1 MVFYKRAPVPSV
13 PDPNIRDENT
23 TVWMI
28 KATGEIFTEYDKYT
42 NRLDFYRKKQFTN
55 QITGQGN
62 LSFFDAL
69 EAEDEDAREI
79 RSIFP
84 GPLRFQVCR
93 KVHHSTIPRL
103 EELVTRVHADLKD
116 DYYPGEH
123 VIAQIDES
131 ADKRQPGVI
140 RDKITFSPSV
150 DIRSHPTLHQPPL
163 SRYFVTVQHEDGQS
177 NDMLLDSKRLSRDRR
192 TYSRSILRSFIRNI
206 AHSENYKGAPWQ
218 VKPELV
224 QQFKLPEK
232 VPYALTA
239 QGIAEAKRNVMKN
252 ENTTFFNYYRG
263 PGNELQRQPPQ
274 TVAFQQTMF
283 PPPPPATGVFR
294 PGPGVP
300 APPPFQ
306 QPLGPNGTPP
316 IPMNGQYG
324 PPQHQITIPSR
335 PPPAHA
341 PPRPAPIKYP
351 IEDLLIQ
358 PKRNG
363 LQRPALKFLSDD
375 VPEGAEP
382 PAEPLGIEMKSVG
395 DLLFVWQ
402 TLNVHAEVFIL
413 DSFTVDDFI
422 EALGYHGDATGCE
435 LLVEMHCAVLKQL
448 VDEKGHIKVLSDL
461 ASEFSQDIEPEEEE
475 EEEEAEEDTKSPTP
489 ARSETPP
496 ARRTRAS
503 LSKLQAQELAEPEPE
518 KEAAPEKTNRASEL
532 LSQFDW
538 IDHLARRSFMDGGW
552 QSILVGALRQASL
565 NPRRKEVCEKILAHL
580 VPSDLDPDP
589 ETVALQ
595 YNTLD
600 INFRIA
606 ILGIITQYATFT
618 DAVRTY
624 MQTCNVNMTAIRNQK
639 MEQQKKRKEYQ
650 ADLAQLEQKR
660 KMDYP
665 ATLSVSP
672 PAETNGDVSMSGVT
686 EPDTHAEHEGGE
698 DEEGARRLRRAN
710 SRKRKHEDETTRK
723 ERERKEKE
731 EAERAKQR
739 NAYRELLKKIDK
751 TNDAIRTCEA
761 EIKKF
766 DEELREN
773 QCQQLRCLGKDRFC
787 NTYWW
792 LERWG
797 MPLGGLPTSST
808 AEYGYVNGRLWIQ
821 GPDPLDKPLLE
832 HENSEDEREYKA
844 LTGMSKKERRDVE
857 EGPVHLTDSMQWG
870 YIDNPEDVQKIHEW
884 LDDRGHREL
893 KLKKELG
900 MWQDSIIEYMV
911 NWKNHLS
918 EVQAQKTAGEDT
930 TGIQTR
936 KKTYTEN
943 DSSKY
948 WCLKWENS
956 YALDHLEHLHSQQPP
971 PKTKAKNSRAKKG
984 AR

>member
-1 MVFYKRAPVPSV
+1 MVFYKRAPVTFVS
-13 PDPNIRDENT
+13 DPNIRDENT
-23 TVWMI
+23 AVWMI
-28 KATGEIFTEYDKYT
+28 KATGEIFTEYDKYAT
-42 NRLDFYRKKQFTN
+42 RLDFYRKKQFTN

-84 GPLRFQVCR
+84 GPLRYQVCR

-123 VIAQIDES
+123 VIAQIDENV
-131 ADKRQPGVI
+131 DKRVPGII

-150 DIRSHPTLHQPPL
+150 DVRNHPTLNQPPL
-163 SRYFVTVQHEDGQS
+163 SRYFVTVQNEDSS
-177 NDMLLDSKRLSRDRR
+177 NDMLLD
-192 TYSRSILRSFIRNI
+192 N
-206 AHSENYKGAPWQ
+206 
-218 VKPELV
+218 
-224 QQFKLPEK
+224 
-232 VPYALTA
+232 
-239 QGIAEAKRNVMKN
+239 
-252 ENTTFFNYYRG
+252 
-263 PGNELQRQPPQ
+263 
-274 TVAFQQTMF
+274 
-283 PPPPPATGVFR
+283 
-294 PGPGVP
+294 
-300 APPPFQ
+300 
-306 QPLGPNGTPP
+306 
-316 IPMNGQYG
+316 
-324 PPQHQITIPSR
+324 
-335 PPPAHA
+335 
-341 PPRPAPIKYP
+341 
-351 IEDLLIQ
+351 LLIQ

-375 VPEGAEP
+375 VPPRAEP
-382 PAEPLGIEMKSVG
+382 PADKLGIQMKSVG

-413 DSFTVDDFI
+413 DSFTIDDFI
-422 EALGYHGDATGCE
+422 EALSYHGDAVNCE
-435 LLVEMHCAVLKQL
+435 LLVEVHCAVLKQL
-448 VDEKGHIKVLSDL
+448 VDEKGHIM
-461 ASEFSQDIEPEEEE
+461 
-475 EEEEAEEDTKSPTP
+475 
-489 ARSETPP
+489 
-496 ARRTRAS
+496 
-503 LSKLQAQELAEPEPE
+503 
-518 KEAAPEKTNRASEL
+518 AA
-532 LSQFDW
+532 
-538 IDHLARRSFMDGGW
+538 
-552 QSILVGALRQASL
+552 L

-580 VPSDLDPDP
+580 VPSELDPDP

-600 INFRIA
+600 INLRIA
-606 ILGIITQYATFT
+606 ALGIITQYATFT

-624 MQTCNVNMTAIRNQK
+624 MQNCNINMTSIRNQK

-650 ADLAQLEQKR
+650 AELGQLEQKR

-686 EPDTHAEHEGGE
+686 EPDTNAEQDAAE

-710 SRKRKHEDETTRK
+710 SRKRKHEDEATRK

-751 TNDAIRTCEA
+751 TNEAIKTCEA

-808 AEYGYVNGRLWIQ
+808 AEYGYVNGRLWVQ
-821 GPDPLDKPLLE
+821 GPDELDQPLLE
-832 HENSEDEREYKA
+832 HETPEDEKEYKA
-844 LTGMSKKERRDVE
+844 LTGLTMNERRDQE
-857 EGPVHLTDSMQWG
+857 EGPVHLTDSTQWG
-870 YIDNPEDVQKIHEW
+870 FIDNPEDVQKIHEW

-893 KLKKELG
+893 KLKKELSN
-900 MWQDSIIEYMV
+900 WQDSIIEYMV

-936 KKTYTEN
+936 KKTYTDN

-956 YALDHLEHLHSQQPP
+956 YALDELEHLHSQQPP
-971 PKTKAKNSRAKKG
+971 PKTKAKNSRSKKG
-984 AR
+984 GR

>member
-1 MVFYKRAPVPSV
+1 MVFYKRAPVTFVS
-13 PDPNIRDENT
+13 DPNIRDENT
-23 TVWMI
+23 AVWMI
-28 KATGEIFTEYDKYT
+28 KATGEIFTEYDKYAT
-42 NRLDFYRKKQFTN
+42 RLDFYRKKQFTN

-84 GPLRFQVCR
+84 GPLRYQVCR

-123 VIAQIDES
+123 VIAQIDENV
-131 ADKRQPGVI
+131 DKRVPGII

-150 DIRSHPTLHQPPL
+150 DVRNHPTLNQPPL
-163 SRYFVTVQHEDGQS
+163 SRYFVTVQNEDSS

-224 QQFKLPEK
+224 AEFRLPRE
-232 VPYALTA
+232 VPYHLTA
-239 QGIAEAKRNVMKN
+239 QGIAEAKKNVVKS
-252 ENTTFFNYYRG
+252 EPTTFFNYYRG

-274 TVAFQQTMF
+274 TVAFQQAMF
-283 PPPPPATGVFR
+283 PPPLPPATGVFR

-306 QPLGPNGTPP
+306 PPPGSHGTPP
-316 IPMNGQYG
+316 VPINGQYG
-324 PPQHQITIPSR
+324 PPQHPITIPSR
-335 PPPAHA
+335 PPPSQV

-375 VPEGAEP
+375 VPPRAEP
-382 PAEPLGIEMKSVG
+382 PADKLGIQMKSVG

-413 DSFTVDDFI
+413 DSFTIDDFI
-422 EALGYHGDATGCE
+422 EALSYHGDAVNCE
-435 LLVEMHCAVLKQL
+435 LLVEVHCAVLKQL
-448 VDEKGHIKVLSDL
+448 VDEKGHIMVLSDL
-461 ASEFSQDIEPEEEE
+461 AAEFSQDIEPEDDETEK
-475 EEEEAEEDTKSPTP
+475 TSKSPTP

-503 LSKLQAQELAEPEPE
+503 LSKLQAQEIIESEPV
-518 KEAAPEKTNRASEL
+518 KETGSEQANRASEL

-538 IDHLARRSFMDGGW
+538 IDHLGRRSFQDGGW
-552 QSILVGALRQASL
+552 QSVLVGTLRQAAL

-580 VPSDLDPDP
+580 VPSELDPDP

-600 INFRIA
+600 INLRIA
-606 ILGIITQYATFT
+606 ALGIITQYATFT

-624 MQTCNVNMTAIRNQK
+624 MQNCNINMTSIRNQK

-650 ADLAQLEQKR
+650 AELGQLEQKR

-686 EPDTHAEHEGGE
+686 EPDTNAEQDAAE

-710 SRKRKHEDETTRK
+710 SRKRKHEDEATRK

-751 TNDAIRTCEA
+751 TNEAIKTCEA

-808 AEYGYVNGRLWIQ
+808 AEYGYVNGRLWVQ
-821 GPDPLDKPLLE
+821 GPDELDQPLLE
-832 HENSEDEREYKA
+832 HETPEDEKEYKA
-844 LTGMSKKERRDVE
+844 LTGLTMNERRDQE
-857 EGPVHLTDSMQWG
+857 EGPVHLTDSTQWG
-870 YIDNPEDVQKIHEW
+870 FIDNPEDVQKIHEW

-893 KLKKELG
+893 KLKKELSN
-900 MWQDSIIEYMV
+900 WQDSIIEYMV

-936 KKTYTEN
+936 KKTYTDN

-956 YALDHLEHLHSQQPP
+956 YALDELEHLHSQQPP
-971 PKTKAKNSRAKKG
+971 PKTKAKNSRSKKG
-984 AR
+984 GR

>member
-1 MVFYKRAPVPSV
+1 MVFYKRAPVPFV

-28 KATGEIFTEYDKYT
+28 KATGEIFTEYDKYA

-84 GPLRFQVCR
+84 GPLRYQVCR

-123 VIAQIDES
+123 VIAQIDEN
-131 ADKRQPGVI
+131 ADKRLPGII

-163 SRYFVTVQHEDGQS
+163 SRYFVTVQQDNGGS

-224 QQFKLPEK
+224 AEFRLPKE
-232 VPYALTA
+232 VPYHLTA

-274 TVAFQQTMF
+274 TVAFQQAMF
-283 PPPPPATGVFR
+283 PPPPPAGSGVFR

-306 QPLGPNGTPP
+306 PPPGPNGTPP
-316 IPMNGQYG
+316 MPINGQYV
-324 PPQHQITIPSR
+324 
-335 PPPAHA
+335 
-341 PPRPAPIKYP
+341 PIKYP

-382 PAEPLGIEMKSVG
+382 PAEKLGLEMKSVG
-395 DLLFVWQ
+395 DLLFIWQ

-422 EALGYHGDATGCE
+422 EALGYHGDAMNCE

-461 ASEFSQDIEPEEEE
+461 ASEFSQDIEPEED
-475 EEEEAEEDTKSPTP
+475 EAEEDTKSPTP

-496 ARRTRAS
+496 ARRT
-503 LSKLQAQELAEPEPE
+503 Q
-518 KEAAPEKTNRASEL
+518 L

-538 IDHLARRSFMDGGW
+538 IDHLARRSFQDG
-552 QSILVGALRQASL
+552 
-565 NPRRKEVCEKILAHL
+565 EVCEKILAHL
-580 VPSDLDPDP
+580 VPSDLDPEP

-600 INFRIA
+600 INFRVA
-606 ILGIITQYATFT
+606 ALGIVTQYATFT

-624 MQTCNVNMTAIRNQK
+624 MQNCNINMTAIRNQK

-650 ADLAQLEQKR
+650 AELAQLEQKR

-686 EPDTHAEHEGGE
+686 EPDTNAEQEGGE

-710 SRKRKHEDETTRK
+710 SRKRKHEDEASRK

-751 TNDAIRTCEA
+751 TNDAIRNCEA
-761 EIKKF
+761 EIRKF

-787 NTYWW
+787 NT
-792 LERWG
+792 
-797 MPLGGLPTSST
+797 ST
-808 AEYGYVNGRLWIQ
+808 AEYGY
-821 GPDPLDKPLLE
+821 PLLE
-832 HENSEDEREYKA
+832 HDTLEDERDYKR
-844 LTGMSKKERRDVE
+844 LTGMTKKERRDEE
-857 EGPVHLTDSMQWG
+857 EGPVHLTDSTQWG

-884 LDDRGHREL
+884 LDDRGHH
-893 KLKKELG
+893 
-900 MWQDSIIEYMV
+900 SIIEYMV

-936 KKTYTEN
+936 KKTYTDN

-948 WCLKWENS
+948 WCLKWENT
-956 YALDHLEHLHSQQPP
+956 YALEELEHLHSQQPP
-971 PKTKAKNSRAKKG
+971 PKTKAKNSRTKKG
-984 AR
+984 GR

>member
-28 KATGEIFTEYDKYT
+28 KATGEIFTEYDKYA

-84 GPLRFQVCR
+84 GPLRYQVCR

-123 VIAQIDES
+123 VIAQIDEN
-131 ADKRQPGVI
+131 ADKRQPGII

-163 SRYFVTVQHEDGQS
+163 SRYFVTVQNDEGQS
-177 NDMLLDSKRLSRDRR
+177 NDMLLDSKRL
-192 TYSRSILRSFIRNI
+192 
-206 AHSENYKGAPWQ
+206 ENYKGAPWQ

-224 QQFKLPEK
+224 IEFRLPRE
-232 VPYALTA
+232 VPYHLTA

-283 PPPPPATGVFR
+283 PPPAPAATGVFR

-306 QPLGPNGTPP
+306 PPLGPNGTPP
-316 IPMNGQYG
+316 VPINGQYG

-335 PPPAHA
+335 PPPSHA

-382 PAEPLGIEMKSVG
+382 PAEQLGIEMKSVG
-395 DLLFVWQ
+395 DLLFIWQ

-422 EALGYHGDATGCE
+422 EALGYHGDATNCE

-461 ASEFSQDIEPEEEE
+461 ASEFSQDIEPEEDD
-475 EEEEAEEDTKSPTP
+475 AEEDAKSPTP

-503 LSKLQAQELAEPEPE
+503 LSKLQAQELTEPEPE
-518 KEAAPEKTNRASEL
+518 KQAAPEKSN
-532 LSQFDW
+532 
-538 IDHLARRSFMDGGW
+538 HL
-552 QSILVGALRQASL
+552 
-565 NPRRKEVCEKILAHL
+565 N
-580 VPSDLDPDP
+580 PDP

-600 INFRIA
+600 INFRVA

-624 MQTCNVNMTAIRNQK
+624 MANCNINMTAIRNQK
-639 MEQQKKRKEYQ
+639 MEQQKKRKEFQ

-672 PAETNGDVSMSGVT
+672 PADTNGDVSMSGVT
-686 EPDTHAEHEGGE
+686 EPDTNAEHEGE

-710 SRKRKHEDETTRK
+710 SRKRKHEDEATRK

-751 TNDAIRTCEA
+751 TNEAIKNCEA
-761 EIKKF
+761 EIKKY

-808 AEYGYVNGRLWIQ
+808 AEYGYVNGRLWVQ

-832 HENSEDEREYKA
+832 HDTLEDERDYKA
-844 LTGMSKKERRDVE
+844 LTGMSKNERRNAE
-857 EGPVHLTDSMQWG
+857 EGSVHLTDSTQWG

-900 MWQDSIIEYMV
+900 VWQDSIIEYMV

-918 EVQAQKTAGEDT
+918 EVQAQKTVGEDT

-936 KKTYTEN
+936 KKTYTDN
-943 DSSKY
+943 DSSRY
-948 WCLKWENS
+948 WCLKWENT
-956 YALDHLEHLHSQQPP
+956 YALEELEHLHSQQPP
-971 PKTKAKNSRAKKG
+971 PKTKAKNSRTKKG